1 VIKVLIAEDMHM
13 IRGALVALLRLEPD
27 IDVVAELERGD
38 TIVETALKARP
49 DVAVIDI
56 DLPGL
61 DGLSAAASLREQL
74 PSCQTLVLTGL
85 SQPGNLLRALK
96 VHVKGF
102 LLKDAPAPALANA
115 IRSVA
120 AGRRVLD
127 PELVAVAV
135 ETGASPLTE
144 RETDVLRA
152 AVSGGSTEEIGSLLN
167 LSPATVRNYLS
178 NAISKLGARNRMDA
192 VRIAKEAGWL

>member
-1 VIKVLIAEDMHM
+1 
-13 IRGALVALLRLEPD
+13 
-27 IDVVAELERGD
+27 
-38 TIVETALKARP
+38 
-49 DVAVIDI
+49 
-56 DLPGL
+56 
-61 DGLSAAASLREQL
+61 
-74 PSCQTLVLTGL
+74 
-85 SQPGNLLRALK
+85 
-96 VHVKGF
+96 
-102 LLKDAPAPALANA
+102 
-115 IRSVA
+115 
-120 AGRRVLD
+120 VLD